1 MEKRMNKGLAFA
13 VLAAVAL
20 AGSGCTNNPQ
30 TNKELQ
36 CAGGVL
42 GGAAIGG
49 LLGNQIGGGSGKQVA
64 TAVGAGAGAAVG
76 TQTRAC
82 K

>member
-1 MEKRMNKGLAFA
+1 MKRVVVLLAFA
-13 VLAAVAL
+13 AL
-20 AGSGCTNNPQ
+20 VGAGCSSNPQ
-30 TNKELQ
+30 TNKELK

-49 LLGNQIGGGSGKQVA
+49 ILGNQIGGGTGKQVA

-76 TQTRAC
+76 TQAAAC

>member
-1 MEKRMNKGLAFA
+1 MRLRLLPPA
-13 VLAAVAL
+13 
-20 AGSGCTNNPQ
+20 GCTANPQ
-30 TNKELQ
+30 TNRELQ

-42 GGAAIGG
+42 GGAALGG
-49 LLGNQIGGGSGKQVA
+49 LLGNQIGGGTGKQIA

-76 TQTRAC
+76 TQNPAC

>member
-1 MEKRMNKGLAFA
+1 MKTGVVLLA
-13 VLAAVAL
+13 LAAVA
-20 AGSGCTNNPQ
+20 AAGCTSNPQ
-30 TNKELQ
+30 TNRELQ

-42 GGAAIGG
+42 GGAAVGG
-49 LLGNQIGGGSGKQVA
+49 LLGNQIGGGTGKRVA

-76 TQTRAC
+76 TQMPAC

>member
-1 MEKRMNKGLAFA
+1 MKTTLILLS
-13 VLAAVAL
+13 LAAVAVT
-20 AGSGCTNNPQ
+20 AGCTQNPQ
-30 TNKELQ
+30 TNRELQ

-49 LLGNQIGGGSGKQVA
+49 LLGNQVGGGSGKQIA
-64 TAVGAGAGAAVG
+64 TAVGAGAGAAAG
-76 TQTRAC
+76 TQNPAC

>member
-1 MEKRMNKGLAFA
+1 MKKALL
-13 VLAAVAL
+13 VLSLAALTVGA
-20 AGSGCTNNPQ
+20 GCTSNPQ
-30 TNKELQ
+30 TNRELQ

-49 LLGNQIGGGSGKQVA
+49 LLGNQIGGGTGKQVA

-76 TQTRAC
+76 TQAPAC

>member
-1 MEKRMNKGLAFA
+1 MNKVLLAIS
-13 VLAAVAL
+13 LAAVTVA
-20 AGSGCTNNPQ
+20 AGCTSNPN
-30 TNKELQ
+30 TNRELQ

-42 GGAAIGG
+42 GGAALGG
-49 LLGNQIGGGSGKQVA
+49 LLGNQIGGGTGNQIA

-76 TQTRAC
+76 TQANAC